1 MPGTVRALFVK
12 PEKGATQVPLA
23 SVEATPTGF
32 GGDYHSA
39 RMARR
44 QVLLI
49 SGHVLNELDVEP
61 GVIDENVVVDDLDVM
76 SLTEGQQL
84 RLGEALVA
92 VTTPCEPC
100 LQMDRIRHGL
110 KEALKGRRG
119 MFVKVVSPGAVRV
132 GDSVV
137 LIDQEPP
144 AEDSPD

>member
-12 PEKGATQVPLA
+12 PEKGAAPVFLA

-32 GGDYHSA
+32 GGDYHSR
-39 RMARR
+39 RMAQR
-44 QVLLI
+44 QILLI

-92 VTTPCEPC
+92 VTIPCEPC
-100 LQMDRIRHGL
+100 DHTNRIRHGL

-119 MFVKVVSPGAVRV
+119 MFVKVVAPGVVRV

-137 LIDQEPP
+137 LIDQESR
-144 AEDSPD
+144 AEHSPD

>member
-1 MPGTVRALFVK
+1 
-12 PEKGATQVPLA
+12 
-23 SVEATPTGF
+23 
-32 GGDYHSA
+32 
-39 RMARR
+39 MAQR
-44 QVLLI
+44 QILLI

-92 VTTPCEPC
+92 VTIPCEPC
-100 LQMDRIRHGL
+100 DHTNRIRHGL

-119 MFVKVVSPGAVRV
+119 MFVKVVAPGVVRV

-137 LIDQEPP
+137 LIDQESR
-144 AEDSPD
+144 AEHSPD

>member
-12 PEKGATQVPLA
+12 PEKGGTLVRLT

-32 GGDYHSA
+32 GGDYHSG

-44 QVLLI
+44 QILLI

-61 GVIDENVVVDDLDVM
+61 GAIDENVVVDDLDVM

-92 VTTPCEPC
+92 VTIPCEPC
-100 LQMDRIRHGL
+100 AQTNRIRHGL

-119 MFVKVVSPGAVRV
+119 MFVKVVAPGAVRV

-137 LIDQEPP
+137 LIDQESP
-144 AEDSPD
+144 AEHAPD